1 MFSPNQKKISIEA
14 LAQSIDHT
22 LLKAEATSKDIE
34 VLCKEAENHGFYS
47 VCINPRFVPLAR
59 KLLSHTPVKTITVVG
74 FPLGAS
80 SLKTKIAETEFAIQD
95 GAQEIDLVLSL
106 NDVKLKLWE
115 NLHQEVNAVVKA
127 AQVPVKVIL
136 ETAALSHE
144 EILRA
149 CEVCAQA
156 GASFVKTS
164 TGFHPNGGATLEAV
178 ELMVKTVAPKVKV
191 KASGGIR
198 TFAQAI
204 SYLNAGASRLGVS
217 ASVAI
222 IKEARGEASPVSQES
237 PAKKSGY

>member
-74 FPLGAS
+74 FPLGAN